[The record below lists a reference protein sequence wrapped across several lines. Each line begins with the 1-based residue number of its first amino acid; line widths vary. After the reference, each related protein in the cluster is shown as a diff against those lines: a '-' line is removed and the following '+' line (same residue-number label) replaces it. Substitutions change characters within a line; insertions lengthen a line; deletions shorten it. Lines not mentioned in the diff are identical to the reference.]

1 MLQRFCAEGTEGG
14 LSLDIELEPDK
25 RVYCFIGRNGAGK
38 TVLLENLGRAL
49 LLAHAMFERNEKARE
64 LRFAGTFT
72 RRDVLAALEPL
83 QLHVPHELRL
93 DGVALKTAAN
103 RWEVTSLGDWCTVL
117 RRSSTRFIDPG
128 LKEDLQLV
136 DRPIVVIGARER
148 GFTENVASD
157 RVRLLGNHGS
167 RFVQAFLRTYRG
179 VIREP
184 VLTES
189 LAEWFVARLIVN
201 PAFAGADDRSFEV
214 EAILRL
220 MEELDPS
227 EFGGVA
233 KRSPEGFLRAI
244 SYRDGKLWLERTP
257 LDKLPS
263 GFVSII
269 KLFQEILGGYAGWT
283 AFEDEKDLANLDGI
297 VLIDEIEAHLHPMW
311 QAKILPLLKRF
322 FPRTTFFVCTHSP
335 LIVASTEEGEAYEL
349 VREDRRVTAR
359 KLGNPRAWYLADVY
373 EQAFHVDLPTSDN
386 GVSVPDL
393 LLDFSIKVKE
403 HLRTKE
409 PAIKADAEALY
420 ERLAPSVPPTD
431 PRRASLDALKD
442 MLR

>member
-1 MLQRFCAEGTEGG
+1 MFQRFFAEGTEAG
-14 LSLDIELEPDK
+14 LDLDIELDPDK

-49 LLAHAMFERNEKARE
+49 LLAHTMFERDKARG

-72 RRDVLAALEPL
+72 KVGVFAALTDLVFYVPL
-83 QLHVPHELRL
+83 KVRL
-93 DGVALKTAAN
+93 DDFGLWAPTSRSNA
-103 RWEVTSLGDWCTVL
+103 TSLGGWFTLRESVPAGFVDHDQTVSPYL
-117 RRSSTRFIDPG
+117 I
-128 LKEDLQLV
+128 

-148 GFTENVASD
+148 GFAESPSSD
-157 RVRLLGNHGS
+157 RVQLLGDHGS
-167 RFVQAFLRTYRG
+167 RFAQAFLRTYHAAT
-179 VIREP
+179 REN
-184 VLTES
+184 VETQS
-189 LAEWFVARLIVN
+189 LAEWLVARLIVN
-201 PAFAGADDRSFEV
+201 PAFAGTDDRSFEV

-220 MEELDPS
+220 MEELDPA
-227 EFGGVA
+227 EFRGIST
-233 KRSPEGFLRAI
+233 RSPDGFLSAI
-244 SYRDGKLWLERTP
+244 SYRNGKLLLGRTP

-283 AFEDEKDLANLDGI
+283 AFENEKDLANLDGI

-311 QAKILPLLKRF
+311 QARILPLLKRF

-349 VREDRRVTAR
+349 VRSDRRVTAR

-373 EQAFHVDLPTSDN
+373 EQAFHVDVQPSDN
-386 GVSVPDL
+386 GVAVPDL

-409 PAIKADAEALY
+409 PAIKAEAEALY
-420 ERLAPSVPPTD
+420 ERLAPSVPSTD

>member
-1 MLQRFCAEGTEGG
+1 MFQRFYAEETEAG
-14 LSLDIELEPDK
+14 LDLDIELELRK

-38 TVLLENLGRAL
+38 TVWLETLGRAL
-49 LLAHAMFERNEKARE
+49 LLAHAMVDTDPSSTTHQMLAGLISHPGLVELSTLRLNVPRE
-64 LRFAGTFT
+64 LH
-72 RRDVLAALEPL
+72 LSNLK
-83 QLHVPHELRL
+83 
-93 DGVALKTAAN
+93 LKTASEPWTVTDLKTWAGRVRIGPSGNPLLGFDQPIVAISAHN
-103 RWEVTSLGDWCTVL
+103 RGFVENLSSDRLQLLG
-117 RRSSTRFIDPG
+117 SHASRFI
-128 LKEDLQLV
+128 
-136 DRPIVVIGARER
+136 
-148 GFTENVASD
+148 
-157 RVRLLGNHGS
+157 
-167 RFVQAFLRTYRG
+167 QAFLRTYQAVTRQR
-179 VIREP
+179 VEI
-184 VLTES
+184 ES
-189 LAEWFVARLIVN
+189 LAEWLIARLIVN
-201 PAFAGADDRSFEV
+201 PAFTGTDDRSFEV
-214 EAILRL
+214 ETILRL

-227 EFGGVA
+227 EFRGIST
-233 KRSPEGFLRAI
+233 RSPDGLLGAVR
-244 SYRDGKLWLERTP
+244 YMDGKLWLGRTP

-263 GFVSII
+263 GFVSIL

-283 AFEDEKDLANLDGI
+283 AFENEKDLANLDGI

-311 QAKILPLLKRF
+311 QARILPLLKRF

-420 ERLAPSVPPTD
+420 ERLAPSLPSTD